1 MPAVV
6 MVSGAAQLT
15 IGVPLALAA
24 AAAFGASSVLQF
36 RASRQVPQER
46 AGRPRLLVHL
56 LGVASWRWSVVLA
69 AVAFACQVAALS
81 RTPLILVQPLLVSGL
96 IWYILLFAASRHVRP
111 DRPLLV
117 QAALCLLG
125 LSAFLLIARPAPGHG
140 RGLDS
145 FWPAVLLLAAV
156 ATTVGL
162 CLLAALRLDQRWRPL
177 PLALAA
183 GICYGVTA
191 GLISSL
197 THLHE
202 APLAVFGQWQTYAL
216 MVLGPFGVL
225 LSQNAYQAGPVGAPA
240 LATITVTDPL
250 VAIAVGLLWLNER
263 IESGAWSF
271 LGEVLAL
278 AVVAGAVYLLARRA
292 PHAGARYGGK
302 GLPEAAGR

>member
-1 MPAVV
+1 
-6 MVSGAAQLT
+6 MVSSAGQLAF
-15 IGVPLALAA
+15 GVPLALGA

-36 RASRQVPQER
+36 RASWQVPQER

-56 LGVASWRWSVVLA
+56 LGVPSWRWSVVLA
-69 AVAFACQVAALS
+69 ILAFACQVAALS
-81 RTPLILVQPLLVSGL
+81 RIPLILVQPLLVSGL
-96 IWYILLFAASRHVRP
+96 IWYVLLFAASRHVRP

-117 QAALCLLG
+117 ESALCLLG
-125 LSAFLLIARPAPGHG
+125 LSAFLLIARPAPGQG
-140 RGLDS
+140 GGFGSLWS
-145 FWPAVLLLAAV
+145 AALLLAAV
-156 ATTVGL
+156 AVTVGL
-162 CLLAALRLDQRWRPL
+162 CLLAALRLDRRWRPL

-183 GICYGVTA
+183 GVCYGVTA

-216 MVLGPFGVL
+216 IVLGPFGVL

-263 IESGAWSF
+263 IETGLGSL

-292 PHAGARYGGK
+292 PHASARYGGK
-302 GLPEAAGR
+302 GLPDAASRQ